1 MNTMITSDLADL
13 FGNDI
18 KSNCELLTILAESAY
33 NLSIEFQIYELDFE
47 TTNEYCI
54 IESLKTIRG
63 VTLKQFQYDLSF
75 NIRNYEEIP
84 YHDFLIDT
92 KYEQGYRELEF
103 SKKNKRKW

>member
-1 MNTMITSDLADL
+1 MNIMITSDLADL
-13 FGNDI
+13 FGNDM
-18 KSNCELLTILAESAY
+18 KSNCELLTMLAESAY
-33 NLSIEFQIYELDFE
+33 NLSLEFQVYELDFE

-63 VTLKQFQYDLSF
+63 VTLRQIQNDLAF

-84 YHDFLIDT
+84 YYDLIENT